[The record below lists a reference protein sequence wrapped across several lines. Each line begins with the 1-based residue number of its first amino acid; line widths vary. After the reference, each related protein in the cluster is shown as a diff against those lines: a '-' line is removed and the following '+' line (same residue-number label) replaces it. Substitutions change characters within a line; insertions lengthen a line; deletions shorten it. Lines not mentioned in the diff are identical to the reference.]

1 MITINIIALSREKAI
16 RLSYSDSDFD
26 NDKIII
32 SIRDPNKVKP
42 EFNINNSS
50 IKDILYLSFYD
61 ISEETKSIFGGYE
74 SMSPIDAILIRDFV
88 LKWQNEIDA
97 IWVQCEMGM
106 SRSAGIAAALM
117 EYYNIDSGYILNRS
131 KYYPNLLCYKLTKNF
146 FREHCMHPEGAS
158 NDTQTI

>member
-16 RLSYSDSDFD
+16 RLSYSDFD

-32 SIRDPNKVKP
+32 SIRHPNKVKP
-42 EFNINNSS
+42 EFNFNNSS

-88 LKWQNEIDA
+88 LKWQNEIDT

-106 SRSAGIAAALM
+106 SRSAGIVAAIM
-117 EYYNIDSGYILNRS
+117 EYFDMDSKEILESNQ
-131 KYYPNLLCYKLTKNF
+131 YYPNRLCYDLTKN
-146 FREHCMHPEGAS
+146 AI
-158 NDTQTI
+158 NK

>member
-1 MITINIIALSREKAI
+1 MITIKIKALSREKAI
-16 RLSYSDSDFD
+16 RLSYSDFD

-50 IKDILYLSFYD
+50 IKDILYLSFFD

-88 LKWQNEIDA
+88 LKWQNEIDT

-106 SRSAGIAAALM
+106 SRSAGIAAAIM
-117 EYYNIDSGYILNRS
+117 EYFDIDSKEILKNNQ
-131 KYYPNLLCYKLTKNF
+131 YYPNKLCYNLTK
-146 FREHCMHPEGAS
+146 GAF
-158 NDTQTI
+158 NK

>member
-1 MITINIIALSREKAI
+1 MIIINVKALSREKAI
-16 RLSYSDSDFD
+16 RLSYSDFD
-26 NDKIII
+26 DDKIII

-88 LKWQNEIDA
+88 LKWQNEIDT

-106 SRSAGIAAALM
+106 SRSAGIAAAIM
-117 EYYNIDSGYILNRS
+117 EYFDMDSNEILESNQ
-131 KYYPNLLCYKLTKNF
+131 YYPNRLCYNLTKN
-146 FREHCMHPEGAS
+146 EL
-158 NDTQTI
+158 NK

>member
-74 SMSPIDAILIRDFV
+74 SMSPIDAI
-88 LKWQNEIDA
+88 
-97 IWVQCEMGM
+97 WVQCEMGM

>member
-16 RLSYSDSDFD
+16 RLSYSDFD

-32 SIRDPNKVKP
+32 SIRHPNKVKP
-42 EFNINNSS
+42 EFNFNNSS

-88 LKWQNEIDA
+88 LKWQNEIDT

-106 SRSAGIAAALM
+106 SRSAGIVAAIM
-117 EYYNIDSGYILNRS
+117 EYFDMDSKEILESNQ
-131 KYYPNLLCYKLTKNF
+131 YYPNRLCYNLTK
-146 FREHCMHPEGAS
+146 GAF
-158 NDTQTI
+158 NK

>member
-1 MITINIIALSREKAI
+1 MITIKIKALSREKAI
-16 RLSYSDSDFD
+16 RLSYSDFD
-26 NDKIII
+26 NNKIII

-61 ISEETKSIFGGYE
+61 ISEETKSIFGGYK

-88 LKWQNEIDA
+88 LKWQGEIDA

-106 SRSAGIAAALM
+106 SRSAGIAAAIM
-117 EYYNIDSGYILNRS
+117 EYFDMDSKEILENNQ
-131 KYYPNLLCYKLTKNF
+131 YYPNKLCYNLTK
-146 FREHCMHPEGAS
+146 GAF
-158 NDTQTI
+158 NK

>member
-1 MITINIIALSREKAI
+1 MITIKIKALSREKAI
-16 RLSYSDSDFD
+16 RLSYSDFD
-26 NDKIII
+26 DAKIII

-106 SRSAGIAAALM
+106 SRSAGIAAAIM
-117 EYYNIDSGYILNRS
+117 EYFDIDSKEILESNQ
-131 KYYPNLLCYKLTKNF
+131 YYPNRLCYDLTKN
-146 FREHCMHPEGAS
+146 ELTNKKE
-158 NDTQTI
+158 IKL

>member
-1 MITINIIALSREKAI
+1 MITINIITLGREKAI
-16 RLSYSDSDFD
+16 RLSYSDFD
-26 NDKIII
+26 DDKIII

-88 LKWQNEIDA
+88 LKWQGESDA
-97 IWVQCEMGM
+97 IWVQCEIGM
-106 SRSAGIAAALM
+106 SRSAGIAAAIM
-117 EYYNIDSGYILNRS
+117 EYFDMDSKKILESNQ
-131 KYYPNLLCYKLTKNF
+131 YYPNRLCYNLTK
-146 FREHCMHPEGAS
+146 GAF
-158 NDTQTI
+158 NK

>member
-1 MITINIIALSREKAI
+1 MITINIIALGREKAI
-16 RLSYSDSDFD
+16 RLSYSDFD
-26 NDKIII
+26 DDKIII

-50 IKDILYLSFYD
+50 IKDILFLSFYD

-88 LKWQNEIDA
+88 LKWQNEIDT

-106 SRSAGIAAALM
+106 SRSAGIVAAIM
-117 EYYNIDSGYILNRS
+117 EYFDMDSKEILESNQ
-131 KYYPNLLCYKLTKNF
+131 YYPNKLCYNLTK
-146 FREHCMHPEGAS
+146 GAF
-158 NDTQTI
+158 NK

>member
-1 MITINIIALSREKAI
+1 MTTINIIALNREKAI
-16 RLSYSDSDFD
+16 RLSYSDFD
-26 NDKIII
+26 KDKIII

-88 LKWQNEIDA
+88 LKWQNEIGA

-106 SRSAGIAAALM
+106 SRSAGIAAAIM
-117 EYYNIDSGYILNRS
+117 EYFDIDSKKILESNQ
-131 KYYPNLLCYKLTKNF
+131 YYPNKLCYDLTKNVL
-146 FREHCMHPEGAS
+146 
-158 NDTQTI
+158 NK

>member
-16 RLSYSDSDFD
+16 RLSYSDFD
-26 NDKIII
+26 DAKIII

-88 LKWQNEIDA
+88 LKWQGEIDA

-106 SRSAGIAAALM
+106 SRSAGIAAAIM
-117 EYYNIDSGYILNRS
+117 EYFDLNSKEILESNQ
-131 KYYPNLLCYKLTKNF
+131 YYPNRLCYNLTK
-146 FREHCMHPEGAS
+146 GAF
-158 NDTQTI
+158 NK

>member
-1 MITINIIALSREKAI
+1 MEIIVLSKQQAI
-16 RLSYSDSDFD
+16 IRSCTDFD
-26 NDKIII
+26 KKKIII
-32 SIRDPNKVKP
+32 SVRDPNNDKAG
-42 EFNINNSS
+42 FNSCNSS

-88 LKWQNEIDA
+88 LKWQNEVDE
-97 IWVQCEMGM
+97 IWIQCEMGM

-117 EYYNIDSGYILNRS
+117 EYFSIDSNSILNS
-131 KYYPNLLCYKLTKNF
+131 NQYYPNKLCYNLTKAC
-146 FREHCMHPEGAS
+146 FREHCMHPEGAY

>member
-1 MITINIIALSREKAI
+1 MGGVITINIIALSREKAI
-16 RLSYSDSDFD
+16 RLSYSDFD
-26 NDKIII
+26 NNKIII
-32 SIRDPNKVKP
+32 SIRDPNNVKP

-61 ISEETKSIFGGYE
+61 ISEEAKSIFGGYE

-106 SRSAGIAAALM
+106 SRSAGIAAAIM
-117 EYYNIDSGYILNRS
+117 EYFDMDSKEILESNQ
-131 KYYPNLLCYKLTKNF
+131 YYPNKLCYDLTKN
-146 FREHCMHPEGAS
+146 EL
-158 NDTQTI
+158 II

>member
-16 RLSYSDSDFD
+16 RLSYSDFD
-26 NDKIII
+26 IDKIII

-88 LKWQNEIDA
+88 LKWQNEIDT

-106 SRSAGIAAALM
+106 SRSAGIAAAIM
-117 EYYNIDSGYILNRS
+117 DHFDIDSKEILESNQ
-131 KYYPNLLCYKLTKNF
+131 YYPNRLCYDLTKN
-146 FREHCMHPEGAS
+146 AI
-158 NDTQTI
+158 NK

>member
-1 MITINIIALSREKAI
+1 MITIKIKALSREKAI
-16 RLSYSDSDFD
+16 RLSYSDFD
-26 NDKIII
+26 DAKIII

-106 SRSAGIAAALM
+106 SRSAGIAAAIM
-117 EYYNIDSGYILNRS
+117 EYFDLNSKEILESNQ
-131 KYYPNLLCYKLTKNF
+131 YYPNRLCYNLTK
-146 FREHCMHPEGAS
+146 GAF
-158 NDTQTI
+158 NK

>member
-16 RLSYSDSDFD
+16 RLSYSDFD

-32 SIRDPNKVKP
+32 SIRHPNKVKP
-42 EFNINNSS
+42 EFNFNNSS

-88 LKWQNEIDA
+88 LKWQNEIDT

-106 SRSAGIAAALM
+106 SRSAGIVAAIM
-117 EYYNIDSGYILNRS
+117 EYFDMDSKEILESNQ
-131 KYYPNLLCYKLTKNF
+131 YYPNKLCYNLTK
-146 FREHCMHPEGAS
+146 GAF
-158 NDTQTI
+158 NK

>member
-16 RLSYSDSDFD
+16 RLSYSDFD

-32 SIRDPNKVKP
+32 SIRHPNKVKP

-88 LKWQNEIDA
+88 LKWQNEIDT

-106 SRSAGIAAALM
+106 SRSAGIVAAIM
-117 EYYNIDSGYILNRS
+117 EYFDMDSKEILESNQ
-131 KYYPNLLCYKLTKNF
+131 YYPNKLCYNLTK
-146 FREHCMHPEGAS
+146 GAF
-158 NDTQTI
+158 NK

>member
-1 MITINIIALSREKAI
+1 MITIKIKALSREKAI
-16 RLSYSDSDFD
+16 RLSYSDFD
-26 NDKIII
+26 DAKIII

-50 IKDILYLSFYD
+50 IKDILYLSFHD

-88 LKWQNEIDA
+88 LKWQGEIDT

-106 SRSAGIAAALM
+106 SRSAGIAAAIM
-117 EYYNIDSGYILNRS
+117 EYFDIDSKKILESNQ
-131 KYYPNLLCYKLTKNF
+131 YYPNKLCYDLTKNVL
-146 FREHCMHPEGAS
+146 
-158 NDTQTI
+158 NK

>member
-1 MITINIIALSREKAI
+1 MITINIIALGREKAI
-16 RLSYSDSDFD
+16 RLSYSDFD
-26 NDKIII
+26 DAKIII

-88 LKWQNEIDA
+88 LKWQNEIDT

-106 SRSAGIAAALM
+106 SRSAGIVAAIM
-117 EYYNIDSGYILNRS
+117 EYFDMDSKEILESNQ
-131 KYYPNLLCYKLTKNF
+131 YYPNKLCYNLTK
-146 FREHCMHPEGAS
+146 GAF
-158 NDTQTI
+158 NK

>member
-16 RLSYSDSDFD
+16 RLSYSDFD

-32 SIRDPNKVKP
+32 SIRHPNKVKP
-42 EFNINNSS
+42 EFNFNNSS

-88 LKWQNEIDA
+88 LKWQNEIDT

-106 SRSAGIAAALM
+106 SRSEGIVAAIM
-117 EYYNIDSGYILNRS
+117 EYFDMDSKEILESNQ
-131 KYYPNLLCYKLTKNF
+131 YYPNKLCYNLTK
-146 FREHCMHPEGAS
+146 GAF
-158 NDTQTI
+158 NK

>member
-16 RLSYSDSDFD
+16 RLSYSDFN

-88 LKWQNEIDA
+88 LKWQNEIDT

-106 SRSAGIAAALM
+106 SRSAGIAAAIM
-117 EYYNIDSGYILNRS
+117 EYFDMDSNEILESNR
-131 KYYPNLLCYKLTKNF
+131 YYPNRLCYNLTKN
-146 FREHCMHPEGAS
+146 AI
-158 NDTQTI
+158 NK

>member
-1 MITINIIALSREKAI
+1 MNIKIFSREEAI
-16 RLSYSDSDFD
+16 KHSYTDFGR
-26 NDKIII
+26 KKVII
-32 SIRDPNKVKP
+32 SIRDPHNEKAD
-42 EFNINNSS
+42 FNQGNSS

-88 LKWQNEIDA
+88 LKWQNEVDE

-117 EYYNIDSGYILNRS
+117 EHFNIDSSAIFNS
-131 KYYPNLLCYKLTKNF
+131 NQYYPNFLCYELTKNC
-146 FREHCMHPEGAS
+146 FREHHMHPEGAS

>member
-16 RLSYSDSDFD
+16 RLSYSDFND
-26 NDKIII
+26 DKIII

-88 LKWQNEIDA
+88 LKWQNEIDT

-106 SRSAGIAAALM
+106 SRSAGIAAAIM
-117 EYYNIDSGYILNRS
+117 EHFDIDSKEILESNQ
-131 KYYPNLLCYKLTKNF
+131 YYPNRLCYDLTKN
-146 FREHCMHPEGAS
+146 AI
-158 NDTQTI
+158 NK

>member
-16 RLSYSDSDFD
+16 RLSYSDFD
-26 NDKIII
+26 IDKIII

-88 LKWQNEIDA
+88 LKWQNEIDT

-106 SRSAGIAAALM
+106 SRSAGIAAAIM
-117 EYYNIDSGYILNRS
+117 DHFDIDSKEILKNNQ
-131 KYYPNLLCYKLTKNF
+131 YYPNKLCYNLTK
-146 FREHCMHPEGAS
+146 GAF
-158 NDTQTI
+158 NK

>member
-1 MITINIIALSREKAI
+1 MEIRVLSKQQAIIRSCT
-16 RLSYSDSDFD
+16 DFD
-26 NDKIII
+26 KKKIII
-32 SIRDPNKVKP
+32 SIRDPHNDKA
-42 EFNINNSS
+42 EFNQGNSS
-50 IKDILYLSFYD
+50 IKDVLYLSFYD

-74 SMSPIDAILIRDFV
+74 SMSPIDAILIRDFI
-88 LKWQNEIDA
+88 LKWQNEIDE

-146 FREHCMHPEGAS
+146 FREYCMHPEGAS

>member
-16 RLSYSDSDFD
+16 RLSYSDFD

-32 SIRDPNKVKP
+32 SIRHPNKVKP
-42 EFNINNSS
+42 EFNFNNSS

-88 LKWQNEIDA
+88 LKWQNEIDT

-106 SRSAGIAAALM
+106 SRSAGIVAAIM
-117 EYYNIDSGYILNRS
+117 EYFDMDSKEILESNQ
-131 KYYPNLLCYKLTKNF
+131 YYPNKLCYTLTK
-146 FREHCMHPEGAS
+146 GAI
-158 NDTQTI
+158 NK

>member
-16 RLSYSDSDFD
+16 RLSYSDFND
-26 NDKIII
+26 DKIII

-50 IKDILYLSFYD
+50 IKDILYLSFFD

-88 LKWQNEIDA
+88 LKWQNEIDT

-106 SRSAGIAAALM
+106 SRSAGIAAAIM
-117 EYYNIDSGYILNRS
+117 EHFDIDSKEILESNQ
-131 KYYPNLLCYKLTKNF
+131 YYPNRLCYDLTKN
-146 FREHCMHPEGAS
+146 AI
-158 NDTQTI
+158 NK

>member
-16 RLSYSDSDFD
+16 RLSYSDFD

-32 SIRDPNKVKP
+32 SIRHPNKVKP
-42 EFNINNSS
+42 EFNFNNSS

-88 LKWQNEIDA
+88 LKWQNEIDT

-106 SRSAGIAAALM
+106 SRSAGIVAAIM
-117 EYYNIDSGYILNRS
+117 EYFDMDSKEILESNQ
-131 KYYPNLLCYKLTKNF
+131 YYPNKLCYNLTK
-146 FREHCMHPEGAS
+146 GAY
-158 NDTQTI
+158 NK